1 MDSFNKDVERQLLLI
16 KIASRWYLKFYT
28 SKLSAEEMWE
38 YINELKLYK
47 INEKEENIIKEKMAE
62 YYITLLEDKIE
73 DLEQKLNGGNK

>member
-1 MDSFNKDVERQLLLI
+1 MDPFNKDVERQLLLI

-73 DLEQKLNGGNK
+73 DLERKLNGGNK